1 MKHEV
6 IDAEWTPAQQA
17 AADYSRRVR
26 RARRQENRIKTARV
40 QRLFVI
46 SVGLLLAAVLVA
58 LALT

>member
-1 MKHEV
+1 MKHEI

-26 RARRQENRIKTARV
+26 RERRRAEQIKTARV
-40 QRLFVI
+40 QRLFVF
-46 SVGLLLAAVLVA
+46 SVGLLLVVVIVA